1 MFGHLLKESYDEE
14 KRIFLTFEQLH
25 PSKVTL
31 IGETLEMVARKC
43 IEQKK
48 NVKTSSWGFESD
60 TKKSEAQDVLD
71 SILKFAY
78 PFVSRAKKFT
88 DINKQVSSIFNL
100 QKITDKVNI
109 NPEAEETVMKIPVC
123 LGPFHL
129 DHTGLVWNRS
139 KNEHKGI

>member
-1 MFGHLLKESYDEE
+1 MFGHLPKESYD
-14 KRIFLTFEQLH
+14 KGRQIFLTPDQL
-25 PSKVTL
+25 PASKVTL

-78 PFVSRAKKFT
+78 PFVSRA
-88 DINKQVSSIFNL
+88 
-100 QKITDKVNI
+100 
-109 NPEAEETVMKIPVC
+109 
-123 LGPFHL
+123 
-129 DHTGLVWNRS
+129 
-139 KNEHKGI
+139 